1 MRSLFIYIYVCV
13 KMSVIYLHIYIYICV
28 CACLWDIYIYTYIYI
43 VCMYMLRSFLHI
55 HMFVHVIYIYNTYRC
70 QETWQEKDWSRSEEL
85 NWLIAVCPLFQETP
99 KVQFQVVFT
108 CLYQTWFRNFPA
120 PCLPSIRFSRSGTIY
135 SDVFS
140 SVFLCFLD
148 MSWTFWKAEISM
160 SGGAWLKI

>member
-1 MRSLFIYIYVCV
+1 MRAYGIFIYI
-13 KMSVIYLHIYIYICV
+13 HIYIYCVYVYVTIVLTYTYV
-28 CACLWDIYIYTYIYI
+28 CACDIY
-43 VCMYMLRSFLHI
+43 
-55 HMFVHVIYIYNTYRC
+55 IYIYNTYRC